1 MRALILPSLEI
12 EDRPDQPPGE
22 GEIAVRVHAA
32 GINRADLLQRA
43 GKYPAPPGWPA
54 DIPGL
59 EYAGEVVA
67 TGRGVTYWTTGDR
80 VMGLVG
86 GGAHADRV
94 VVHQAEAMAIPDGM
108 AYTDAAAIPEAFLTA
123 WDALVVQ
130 GRVRAGE
137 RVLTHT
143 IGSGV
148 GTAVVQLAAVLG
160 VTLVG
165 TSRTPDKLARARALG
180 LEHGVL
186 LTPPPQG
193 GAGQGGW
200 VRDVGAPVHVILD
213 TLGAAH
219 FDAHLSLLASGGRLV
234 LVGTLTGSAAERVDL
249 GRLLRQ
255 RLAIVGTAMRPRQAR
270 ERRALVERFT
280 GEILP
285 HFASGTLR
293 PVMERVMPW
302 TEAAAGYELLASNA
316 TFGKVVLDVTGLPR
330 DTAAG

>member
-1 MRALILPSLEI
+1 MRALTLPSLEI
-12 EDRPDQPPGE
+12 ADRPDQPPGE
-22 GEIAVRVHAA
+22 GEIAVRIRAV
-32 GINRADLLQRA
+32 GLNRADLLQRA

-59 EYAGEVVA
+59 EYAGEVIA

-94 VVHQAEAMAIPDGM
+94 VVHQAEAMAVPDGM
-108 AYTDAAAIPEAFLTA
+108 PLTDAAAIPEAFLTA
-123 WDALVVQ
+123 WDAMVVQ

-137 RVLTHT
+137 RVLAHT

-148 GTAVVQLAAVLG
+148 GTAAVQLAQVLG
-160 VTLVG
+160 VTLIG

-186 LTPPPQG
+186 LRD
-193 GAGQGGW
+193 GW
-200 VRDVGAPVHVILD
+200 PRDLEPVDVILD

-255 RLAIVGTAMRPRQAR
+255 RLAIVGTAMRPRHAR

-293 PVMERVMPW
+293 PVVDRVVPW
-302 TEAAAGYELLASNA
+302 TEAALAYELLASNR
-316 TFGKVVLDVTGLPR
+316 TFGKVVLAVGSPPLLR
-330 DTAAG
+330 RAGQA